1 MYLRGQ
7 FCHKPTFP
15 TRSTRRLTVII
26 LQRRAISATLSCK
39 HYFSKKIAYRIVKNI
54 KTKLAPIV
62 LPLSL
67 VFGYLVYTYVLG
79 NPANFEGGDN
89 NAEPLK

>member
-1 MYLRGQ
+1 M
-7 FCHKPTFP
+7 
-15 TRSTRRLTVII
+15 
-26 LQRRAISATLSCK
+26 
-39 HYFSKKIAYRIVKNI
+39 KNI